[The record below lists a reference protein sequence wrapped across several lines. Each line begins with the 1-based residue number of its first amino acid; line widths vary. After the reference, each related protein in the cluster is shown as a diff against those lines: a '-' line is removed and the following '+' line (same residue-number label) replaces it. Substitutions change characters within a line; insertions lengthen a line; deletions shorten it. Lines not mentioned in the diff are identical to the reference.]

1 MKKRLLWMV
10 VILLLVFL
18 AFPTQMLAQTALL
31 RIESDAWILRKFP
44 VRQVAEKF
52 QKDHPEIKVTVAPK
66 EYKEFV
72 KSYLLMWQGGETT
85 TDLGIGGMPL
95 QLAPLVG
102 ADLLVDLGD
111 MFTGNM
117 AREKFVQ
124 AYLEAGRFTREG
136 KPYYPVM
143 PFMGELMILNV
154 NKQLYAKAGL
164 VDAQGNPLEAKDW
177 DEFEDQLRKLKA
189 VSPGFA
195 LSVDW
200 GWNFIFYSYAGGIQA
215 IKSNIYSPT
224 APRILDFESDA
235 PLKWL
240 TLNQK
245 WIKEGLAGSGTITDV
260 NYGRNNFKAGII
272 PAIYTAHSRFIEA
285 GETLGEENT
294 SMVPIPGAMKN
305 GSIIYTHAV
314 YIPKVSPAIDLAKQ
328 FIREQIF
335 SRWFQQW
342 GYNHY
347 GKLPVISDYYGEG
360 ITWYQEE
367 TSRILEI
374 AKSSV
379 AMPKYKG
386 NEELLDILLEQI
398 HPMLLGKQSPAKTL
412 ENIRE
417 SIALRKVDLTRLD

>member
-1 MKKRLLWMV
+1 MKKGLFFITGV
-10 VILLLVFL
+10 LLVVLLIFPAQIL
-18 AFPTQMLAQTALL
+18 AKTNLL
-31 RIESDAWILRKFP
+31 RIESDEWILKKFP
-44 VRQVAEKF
+44 VRQAAERF
-52 QKDHPEIKVTVAPK
+52 QKDHPGIKVTVAPK

-72 KSYLLMWQGGETT
+72 KSYLLMWQAGKTT

-117 AREKFVQ
+117 AKEKFVQ
-124 AYLEAGRFTREG
+124 AYLEAGRFTQNG

-143 PFMGELMILNV
+143 PFMGELMTLNV
-154 NKQLYAKAGL
+154 NKKLYAKAGL
-164 VDAQGNPLEAKDW
+164 VDAQGNPLPAKDW
-177 DEFEDQLRKLKA
+177 EEFENQLRKLKA

-215 IKSNIYSPT
+215 IKGSIYSPT
-224 APRILDFESDA
+224 NPKILDFESKA
-235 PLKWL
+235 ALKWL
-240 TLNQK
+240 TLNQR
-245 WIKEGLAGSGTITDV
+245 WIKEGLASSGTITDV

-285 GETLGEENT
+285 GQTLGEENT

-342 GYNHY
+342 GFNHY

-360 ITWYQEE
+360 ITWYQKE
-367 TSRILEI
+367 TSKILKI
-374 AKSSV
+374 AKRSV

-386 NEELLDILLEQI
+386 SEELLDILLEQI
-398 HPMLLGKQSPAKTL
+398 DPMLLGKQTPAKTL
-412 ENIRE
+412 ENIRK
-417 SIALRKVDLTRLD
+417 SIIRRKVDLTRLD